1 MFKYILNSF
10 WLDFQL
16 FPHFVCYL
24 IGVAICDI
32 IMFANL
38 LFHNDVVLGLG
49 VCLVAAFSAITT
61 VKMYSDGMDESHHD
75 VYLIYMMLSEIL
87 SGAIFLHLA
96 WWIFKIPLTV
106 IEYRKDSK

>member
-1 MFKYILNSF
+1 MFKYIMNSF
-10 WLDFQL
+10 CLDFQL

-38 LFHNDVVLGLG
+38 LFHNAVVLGLG

-61 VKMYSDGMDESHHD
+61 VKMYSDGTDESHHD
-75 VYLIYMMLSEIL
+75 LYITYMMMSEIL

>member
-1 MFKYILNSF
+1 MRKGVNMFKYIMNSF
-10 WLDFQL
+10 CLDFQL

-38 LFHNDVVLGLG
+38 LFHNAVVLGLG

-61 VKMYSDGMDESHHD
+61 VKMYIDGMDESHHD

-87 SGAIFLHLA
+87 SGAIFLH
-96 WWIFKIPLTV
+96 IVKMPI
-106 IEYRKDSK
+106 